1 MSADRSSTPPR
12 QPVLTEID
20 HTRISSLNQ
29 ILIRAAFARRAE
41 INEEIYRIAGSVVAF
56 GPFKGTKLP
65 EGSSWGEGEFTPKV
79 LGCYEEELHPAIEK
93 AIARRPSK
101 IINVGCAEG
110 YYAIGLARRVPDA
123 QVFAFDTDE
132 GAQAICRSAA
142 SDNGVADRISVEGAC
157 TSERLRAI
165 AAGNARSLVVM
176 DCEGAEL
183 SLLDDPTVAALVKCD
198 VIVECHDFADR
209 TLTPTLLR
217 RFASTHVV
225 ETIQEGP
232 RDPGKYMQLRTLNSI
247 DRWLAVCEFRPEHMH
262 WLACWAR

>member
-1 MSADRSSTPPR
+1 MSVDRTITRPP

-20 HTRISSLNQ
+20 RTRISSLNQ

-41 INEEIYRIAGSVVAF
+41 INDEVFRIAGSTVAF

-65 EGSSWGEGEFTPKV
+65 AASSWGEGEFTPKV

-93 AIARRPSK
+93 AIARRPNM
-101 IINVGCAEG
+101 IVNIGCAEG
-110 YYAIGLARRVPDA
+110 YYAIGLARRMPEARVL
-123 QVFAFDTDE
+123 AFDIDAS
-132 GAQAICRSAA
+132 AQEICRGTAA
-142 SDNGVADRISVEGAC
+142 DNGVADRIFVEGAC
-157 TSERLRAI
+157 TSARLRAL
-165 AAGNARSLVVM
+165 ASSNRSLVFM

-183 SLLDDPTVAALVKCD
+183 NLLDEATVAALAKCD
-198 VIVECHDFADR
+198 VIVECHDFVDR
-209 TLTPTLLR
+209 TLTATLLR
-217 RFASTHVV
+217 RFAATHAVD
-225 ETIQEGP
+225 TIQEGP